1 MNYLKRNKKTI
12 IAIGVFLLMVIVLG
26 QTKKIFFPDQAK
38 AIYGNR
44 LDGIEKV
51 TIKKDIET
59 DIKAQ
64 LSDAKVDKV
73 SYRLSGKTV
82 EVKLTVTTEAIVDEA
97 KAYGNKVLEAFT
109 TEQKAYYDFQIFISC
124 EKESTQFPII
134 GYKHHNKEALTWTK
148 NRS

>member
-12 IAIGVFLLMVIVLG
+12 ITIGVFLLMVIVLG

-64 LSDAKVDKV
+64 LSDAKV
-73 SYRLSGKTV
+73 
-82 EVKLTVTTEAIVDEA
+82 
-97 KAYGNKVLEAFT
+97 NKVLINLCSRG
-109 TEQKAYYDFQIFISC
+109 KSSSKLC
-124 EKESTQFPII
+124 RKS
-134 GYKHHNKEALTWTK
+134 NKC
-148 NRS
+148 NS